1 MGSSYQD
8 LLLFFLS
15 RLVIETTGLD
25 NLVIDIKLVTSSL
38 KHGLFHTLLRYK
50 SQDKNRFSLT
60 NTMCSILSLQIRVR
74 IPITVKSI
82 FR

>member
-1 MGSSYQD
+1 MQADASISRSYQN

-15 RLVIETTGLD
+15 KLIVKTTGLD

-38 KHGLFHTLLRYK
+38 EHGFFHALHCYE

-60 NTMCSILSLQIRVR
+60 NTMCSILSL
-74 IPITVKSI
+74 
-82 FR
+82 